1 MKSIRDFGVLPENVA
16 DVNTT
21 NLQTAIDW
29 ASPRGAALYV
39 EPDAE
44 PYRLTG
50 GVILKMNASLIGAH
64 GPVGRGTRHSSKA
77 QPVGSVFATDD
88 LGEPLLI
95 VEHATQVR
103 GIQFWYPKQTLSDP
117 EKIIAYPPTIQASR
131 TNSAQG
137 VTLSALTFYGEYIA
151 MDFNCSP
158 SVICEQLVIEHC
170 RGYPL
175 SGEFVRID
183 HCYDVPRIVHCHV
196 NPANMRFFASGFSK
210 RVVDAVVARGTFAY
224 AIDHTDN
231 AQVIDVFTFGT
242 GGGIRLGAASYGQL
256 TNFDFDCVTVGIH
269 KLGDRDFNRNWQ
281 IAQGSITANAGPRLA
296 DVHPVIVEGQGHT
309 AITNVEAFSGDNPVV
324 TNFGESRDFLLV
336 RGDKR
341 LTVSVVGSR
350 MRNYEAADPIT
361 MENPQALVRM
371 VACVD
376 KHERLLE
383 KTIGKP

>member
-183 HCYDVPRIVHCHV
+183 HCYDVPRILHCHV

-256 TNFDFDCVTVGIH
+256 TNFDFDCVTVGIY

>member
-296 DVHPVIVEGQGHT
+296 DVHPV
-309 AITNVEAFSGDNPVV
+309 EAFSGDNPVV